1 MIYDIIYQNTNKTMT
16 KYSPRFSMDMGFDFP
31 FTTFLS
37 EL

>member
-16 KYSPRFSMDMGFDFP
+16 KYSQRFSMDMGYN
-31 FTTFLS
+31 FTFATFLS

>member
-16 KYSPRFSMDMGFDFP
+16 KYSPIFSMDMGSDFT
-31 FTTFLS
+31 FATFLY